1 MGRPKHTDVAMSLTV
16 PCTSCADVTRIVP
29 ACVSARSTLL
39 LPSPGARLEQRSTS
53 VSSALP
59 VENISNYLST
69 EFVDTEGT
77 VNIDCDLNVPTLPC
91 KTKYDGG
98 IEDIVKYL
106 EQARPVGW
114 VEELS
119 KLQDMS
125 ASFAKPKKSWSVK
138 FRRISPNVVLPR
150 QVSNL

>member
-1 MGRPKHTDVAMSLTV
+1 MY
-16 PCTSCADVTRIVP
+16 
-29 ACVSARSTLL
+29 
-39 LPSPGARLEQRSTS
+39 
-53 VSSALP
+53 
-59 VENISNYLST
+59 NYLPT
-69 EFVDTEGT
+69 EFVGTEGT

-98 IEDIVKYL
+98 ITAIVKYL
-106 EQARPVGW
+106 ETERPVGW

-119 KLQDMS
+119 KLQDMTG
-125 ASFAKPKKSWSVK
+125 SFVKPKKSWPVK